1 MIPRGPDSERHELS
15 NVKSSKNNRNN
26 TKGEH
31 PMKALYSL
39 SLLAATVTLL
49 ALSVPVPAFS
59 EMMDMTMKE
68 HKEDHGKMMEMCN
81 MDKMGDM
88 AGMCIEHADRMG
100 LTDDQVM
107 KIKPVHREM
116 QKKDARFKA
125 DLKIAEIELME
136 IMEVKDF
143 DLERASAAVKKIADI
158 KTAHHL
164 EMLRAMKEIR
174 TVLTDEQFK
183 KMKKMMCMKM
193 DEKKPA
199 KKMMKKP

>member
-1 MIPRGPDSERHELS
+1 M
-15 NVKSSKNNRNN
+15 KS
-26 TKGEH
+26 
-31 PMKALYSL
+31 LYSI
-39 SLLAATVTLL
+39 SLLLAMATLL

-59 EMMDMTMKE
+59 EMMDMPMKE
-68 HKEDHGKMMEMCN
+68 HQECHGQMMEMCN

-88 AGMCIEHADRMG
+88 VGMCIEHADRMG

-107 KIKPVHREM
+107 RIKPVHREM
-116 QKKDARFKA
+116 QKKEARFKA
-125 DLKIAEIELME
+125 DLKIAEIDLME

-143 DLERASAAVKKIADI
+143 DLERASTAVKKIADI

-164 EMLRAMKEIR
+164 EMLKAMKEIR